1 MLPPLVPN
9 RKRWAYHWQTFTP
22 PSAPLRRRSVAYNRT
37 AALRLHALGGHTYLL
52 DGDNVR
58 HGLNRDLGFTPE
70 DRVENIRRI
79 AEVARLM
86 VDAGLTVLVSAISPF
101 RTERAMARG
110 RFDEGDFYEIFVDT
124 ALEVCEARD
133 SKGLYKAARE
143 GRVKNFTGID
153 SPYEQPE
160 AAELILNG
168 GGVAPDELATQ
179 VIAILRRDGV
189 IGEP

>member
-1 MLPPLVPN
+1 M
-9 RKRWAYHWQTFTP
+9 
-22 PSAPLRRRSVAYNRT
+22 AYNRT